1 MIFMIV
7 LLTCCKTHQSV
18 IETSTTIRA
27 DTTAIN
33 QITAKDS
40 TSLKAKIDSIIIEE
54 YAFDQSELANDGQDL
69 QNLHGNKKSLH
80 GNKKSL
86 HGNKKSFHGNKK
98 SFHGNK
104 KRNDTSQKE
113 YIPPKRKTKIYGVN
127 LSGTWLSIN
136 DSLNKKMTHQATTKR
151 EIKQKTPIQKTAGS
165 KIIYVIVGITLLLL
179 VGYLKW
185 KNAVQ

>member
-1 MIFMIV
+1 MIFTIG

-33 QITAKDS
+33 QVTAKDS

-54 YAFDQSELANDGQDL
+54 YAADRSELTIDDQNDL
-69 QNLHGNKKSLH
+69 QNL
-80 GNKKSL
+80 
-86 HGNKKSFHGNKK
+86 
-98 SFHGNK
+98 HGNK

-136 DSLNKKMTHQATTKR
+136 DSLNKKITHQATTKSD
-151 EIKQKTPIQKTAGS
+151 IKQKTPIQTTAGS
-165 KIIYVIVGITLLLL
+165 KIIYVIIGITILLL
-179 VGYLKW
+179 VGYLNW